1 MILKE
6 KMPPCCIV
14 VCPAPAGR
22 VAGGAGA
29 PQGGPGRGP
38 GRGQPLVTAIMNRG
52 TGLSAAL
59 YVALQLGEIKL

>member
-6 KMPPCCIV
+6 NMHSCCIYV
-14 VCPAPAGR
+14 VRPAPAGN

-29 PQGGPGRGP
+29 PRGGHGRGP
-38 GRGQPLVTAIMNRG
+38 GRGRQLVTAIMNRG

-59 YVALQLGEIKL
+59 QLGEIKL